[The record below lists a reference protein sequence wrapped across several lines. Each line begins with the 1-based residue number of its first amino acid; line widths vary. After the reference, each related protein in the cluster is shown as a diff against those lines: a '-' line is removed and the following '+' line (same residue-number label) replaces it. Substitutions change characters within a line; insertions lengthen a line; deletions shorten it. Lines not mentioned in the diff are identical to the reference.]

1 MQGFLTEY
9 YVEEPRYLVRIP
21 PALRHVG
28 VLLEPLSVAEKG
40 IVEAYDIQRRLKV
53 WQPRRAAVL
62 GAGTIGLLA
71 TMVLR
76 NRRLQVTTYGLTPP
90 PYLNSDLVERLNRS
104 LRPQD
109 A

>member
-1 MQGFLTEY
+1 
-9 YVEEPRYLVRIP
+9 
-21 PALRHVG
+21 

-40 IVEAYDIQRRLKV
+40 IVEAYEIQRRLKI

-76 NRRLQVTTYGLTPP
+76 NRGLAVTTYALTPP
-90 PYLNSDLVERLNRS
+90 PQARS
-104 LRPQD
+104 
-109 A
+109 ATE